1 MGKFARDPDHKIGV
15 SSAVTDALNRISKQA
30 FDLVL
35 LDLCL
40 HGTEGEA
47 MIEKLKK
54 PESEIRIITPVAYN
68 SHELGKNEKTRSH
81 LLLDGR
87 SLDSV

>member
-1 MGKFARDPDHKIGV
+1 MGRLARDLDHKISV
-15 SSAVTDALNRISKQA
+15 SSAANDALNRISKQA

-35 LDLCL
+35 QALCL

-54 PESEIRIITPVAYN
+54 PESEIRIITPVACN
-68 SHELGKNEKTRSH
+68 SHESEKNKKIRSH
-81 LLLDGR
+81 LLHGQF
-87 SLDSV
+87 LDSV